1 MKLVALTVILTIC
14 VLASPTSAET
24 LHGQITAVIDGD
36 SMLLNAERGNVW
48 IRLQDVDCP
57 EFEQPYGLDARYT
70 TQELVLNK
78 SITAN
83 LSHRD
88 RYSRNLAVIVLPD
101 GRILNEELIKIG
113 SCWVSSK
120 ADNPELR
127 ELEAKARR
135 SSIGLWAKPSP
146 QPPWEF
152 RADKRLPDISIPV
165 TLAVWKKLSRR
176 EQVLYLS
183 GIIDASEYKV
193 TDMGEHRQMLRVF
206 LATLDGHA
214 KNDTIQEE
222 LVQPSVKVM
231 LDGWRNGTR
240 SFQ

>member
-1 MKLVALTVILTIC
+1 MKLVGLTVILTFC
-14 VLASPTSAET
+14 VLASPISAET
-24 LHGQITAVIDGD
+24 LHGHITAVIDGD

-57 EFEQPYGLDARYT
+57 EVEQPYGLDARFT

-78 SITAN
+78 TITAN

-113 SCWVSSK
+113 SCWVASK
-120 ADNPELR
+120 ADNPGFK

-135 SSIGLWAKPSP
+135 SSIGLWAQSSP
-146 QPPWEF
+146 LPPWEF
-152 RADKRLPDISIPV
+152 RADKRLTDVSVPV
-165 TLAVWKKLSRR
+165 TLAAWKKLSRR
-176 EQVLYLS
+176 EQALYLS
-183 GIIDASEYKV
+183 GIIDASDYKA
-193 TDMGEHRQMLRVF
+193 TDMGEHRQMVRVF
-206 LATLDGHA
+206 LATIDHHA
-214 KNDTIQEE
+214 KNGNQDE
-222 LVQPSVKVM
+222 LVQASVKVM

-240 SFQ
+240 AFQ

>member
-1 MKLVALTVILTIC
+1 MKLVGLIVILTIC

-24 LHGQITAVIDGD
+24 LQGNITAVIDGD

-57 EFEQPYGLDARYT
+57 ELEQPYGLDARFT

-83 LSHRD
+83 LNHRD
-88 RYSRNLAVIVLPD
+88 RYNRNLAVIVLPD
-101 GRILNEELIKIG
+101 RRILNEELIKMG
-113 SCWVSSK
+113 SCWVASK
-120 ADNPELR
+120 ADNPGLR

-152 RADKRLPDISIPV
+152 RSDRRITDVVMPI

-176 EQVLYLS
+176 EA
-183 GIIDASEYKV
+183 G
-193 TDMGEHRQMLRVF
+193 
-206 LATLDGHA
+206 TLPLWHH
-214 KNDTIQEE
+214 
-222 LVQPSVKVM
+222 
-231 LDGWRNGTR
+231 
-240 SFQ
+240 